1 MKALF
6 ALLALVP
13 FTAAQAEY
21 IPGRTRPSAEA
32 KLVVN
37 SADGIYKGV
46 NQAEL
51 VQFQTDGKG
60 VTRYDLT
67 VNGRTE
73 TYEVLQVKEQK
84 CGDEHVARAVDERNG
99 RGEIRLFNFLSNL
112 CEARNNEP
120 EWSVEVERHN
130 PKKGEI
136 SKLNLAGAPE
146 YFMLSQGE

>member
-6 ALLALVP
+6 ALLALIP
-13 FTAAQAEY
+13 FTAAHAEY

-32 KLVVN
+32 ALTAVRG
-37 SADGIYKGV
+37 DGMFKGV
-46 NQAEL
+46 EKAEL

-67 VNGRTE
+67 INGRTE
-73 TYEVLQVKEQK
+73 TYEVMEVKEER
-84 CGDEHVARAVDERNG
+84 CGDEHVARAVDESNG

-130 PKKGEI
+130 PKKGQI